1 MRPRLAVAVASIA
14 LAGCMVGPDY
24 RRPDVATPPAYRGQ
38 IGGAEAAS
46 FGDLPWWEVFRD
58 PVLQALVREALA
70 NNLDLRQA
78 VARVEQARAL
88 VKVVGAPMY
97 PQLGYGASAAR
108 QSGPSVGAERID
120 TITYNAF
127 GGAFNLSWEID
138 LWGKVRRATE
148 AAQADLLAT
157 EAYQRG
163 VTVTLLADVAST
175 YFQLVTLDRELAIA
189 RATVASYRKTLA
201 LFRDRN
207 AGGAASMLPV
217 NRAAAQ
223 LANAAAD
230 IPQIER
236 RIVDAENR
244 LSVLVG
250 RVPGPVA
257 RDAQFAALPAPPD
270 VPAGL
275 PAQLLERRPDVRQSE
290 DLLIAANAR
299 VGVATANF
307 YPSISLTGLLGVQ
320 HSAVSSILSGTSS
333 IWSLGAGLLG
343 PLFTG
348 GQLTGELEA
357 QEAQWRRVKA
367 SYEQTVLTAL
377 AEVSDAL
384 NGREKLAG
392 VREQREVAVR
402 EFASSVDLS
411 LDRYLLGLASYFEV
425 LQTQEQLYSTQLA
438 LARTQGEQLVNV
450 VELYRALGGGWQTP
464 ATGDRTAGDGAAPA
478 AARN

>member
-1 MRPRLAVAVASIA
+1 
-14 LAGCMVGPDY
+14 
-24 RRPDVATPPAYRGQ
+24 
-38 IGGAEAAS
+38 
-46 FGDLPWWEVFRD
+46 
-58 PVLQALVREALA
+58 
-70 NNLDLRQA
+70 
-78 VARVEQARAL
+78 
-88 VKVVGAPMY
+88 
-97 PQLGYGASAAR
+97 
-108 QSGPSVGAERID
+108 
-120 TITYNAF
+120 
-127 GGAFNLSWEID
+127 
-138 LWGKVRRATE
+138 
-148 AAQADLLAT
+148 
-157 EAYQRG
+157 
-163 VTVTLLADVAST
+163 
-175 YFQLVTLDRELAIA
+175 
-189 RATVASYRKTLA
+189 
-201 LFRDRN
+201 
-207 AGGAASMLPV
+207 
-217 NRAAAQ
+217 
-223 LANAAAD
+223 
-230 IPQIER
+230 
-236 RIVDAENR
+236 
-244 LSVLVG
+244 
-250 RVPGPVA
+250 
-257 RDAQFAALPAPPD
+257 
-270 VPAGL
+270 
-275 PAQLLERRPDVRQSE
+275 VRQSE
-290 DLLIAANAR
+290 DLLIAANAL

>member
-1 MRPRLAVAVASIA
+1 MRTRIAVALASVA

-24 RRPDVATPPAYRGQ
+24 RRPDVATPPEYRGQ
-38 IGGAEAAS
+38 IGPTDAAS

-58 PVLQALVREALA
+58 PALQALVREALA
-70 NNLDLRQA
+70 NNLDLKQA
-78 VARVEQARAL
+78 VARVEQARAQ
-88 VKVVGAPMY
+88 VKVVGAPLY

-108 QSGPSVGAERID
+108 QSGPSVEVDRID

-127 GGAFNLSWEID
+127 AGAFNLSWEID

-148 AAQADLLAT
+148 AAKAELLAT
-157 EAYQRG
+157 DAFQRG

-175 YFQLVTLDRELAIA
+175 YFQLVALDRELEIA
-189 RATVASYRKTLA
+189 RATVASYRKTLT
-201 LFRDRN
+201 LFQDRM

-230 IPQIER
+230 VPQIER

-244 LSVLVG
+244 LSILLG

-257 RDAQFAALPAPPD
+257 RDVQIDTLHAPPA

-299 VGVATANF
+299 VGVATASF

-320 HSAVSSILSGTSS
+320 HSAVSSILSGSSS
-333 IWSLGAGLLG
+333 IWNLGAGLLG

-348 GQLTGELEA
+348 GQLTGTLEA
-357 QEAQWRRVKA
+357 QEAQWRRAKA

-384 NGREKLAG
+384 NGREKLASA
-392 VREQREVAVR
+392 REQREIAVG
-402 EFASSVDLS
+402 ALKSSVDLS

-450 VELYRALGGGWQTP
+450 VQLYRTLGGGWQ
-464 ATGDRTAGDGAAPA
+464 ATA
-478 AARN
+478 AAAQN